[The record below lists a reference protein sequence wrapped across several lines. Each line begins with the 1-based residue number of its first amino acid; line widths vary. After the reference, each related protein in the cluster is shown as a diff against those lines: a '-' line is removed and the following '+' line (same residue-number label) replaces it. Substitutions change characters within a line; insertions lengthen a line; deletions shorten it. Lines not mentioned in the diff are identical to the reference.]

1 MPDEIKQLILVAALI
16 LVIFLIVLL
25 IVKLK
30 SKNKYYVKN
39 PKNKQLDKKIRK
51 YALYRDFLFLSD
63 VFIPVNNEKA
73 IIIDNIIF
81 GNKYIYVISQKH
93 WEGLLK
99 GFEYDTKWMITYKN
113 QTNYVDNPLISN
125 RYKVHVLSNF
135 LGEKEE
141 ENIINIVAIND
152 HTNFDDF
159 NVQSLESVVKMNK
172 LFKTIDEYERNS
184 SLNDIKEE
192 EIERI
197 ANLIYEESTRIKKI
211 K

>member
-1 MPDEIKQLILVAALI
+1 
-16 LVIFLIVLL
+16 
-25 IVKLK
+25 
-30 SKNKYYVKN
+30 
-39 PKNKQLDKKIRK
+39 
-51 YALYRDFLFLSD
+51 
-63 VFIPVNNEKA
+63 
-73 IIIDNIIF
+73 
-81 GNKYIYVISQKH
+81 
-93 WEGLLK
+93 
-99 GFEYDTKWMITYKN
+99 MITYKN

>member
-1 MPDEIKQLILVAALI
+1 MPDEIKQLILVAAII

-25 IVKLK
+25 IIKLK
-30 SKNKYYVKN
+30 SKSKYYVKN
-39 PKNKQLDKKIRK
+39 PKNKSLDKKIRK
-51 YALYRDFLFLSD
+51 YAMDRDFLFLSD
-63 VFIPVNNEKA
+63 VFLPVNNEKA
-73 IIIDNIIF
+73 VIIDNIIF

-93 WEGLLK
+93 WEGTLK
-99 GFEYDTKWMITYKN
+99 GFEYDTKWMVTYKN

-125 RYKVHVLSNF
+125 RYKVHVLMNF

-141 ENIINIVAIND
+141 ETIVNIIAIND
-152 HTNFDDF
+152 HTNFEEF
-159 NVQSLESVVKMNK
+159 NVPALESVVKMKK
-172 LFKTIDEYERNS
+172 LFKTIDDFERS
-184 SLNDIKEE
+184 STLNDIKEE

>member
-1 MPDEIKQLILVAALI
+1 MPDEIKQLILVAAII

-25 IVKLK
+25 IIKLK

-39 PKNKQLDKKIRK
+39 PKNKSLDRKIRK
-51 YALYRDFLFLSD
+51 YALNRDFLFLSD

-73 IIIDNIIF
+73 VIIDNIIF
-81 GNKYIYVISQKH
+81 GNKYIYVVSQKH
-93 WEGLLK
+93 WEGTLK
-99 GFEYDTKWMITYKN
+99 GFEYDTKWMIMHKE
-113 QTNYVDNPLISN
+113 QTQYVDNPLISN
-125 RYKVHVLSNF
+125 RYKVHVLLNF

-141 ENIINIVAIND
+141 ENVVNIIAIND
-152 HTNFDDF
+152 RTSFEEF
-159 NVQSLESVVKMNK
+159 NVPALESIVKMNK
-172 LFKTIDEYERNS
+172 LFKTIDEFEKTS
-184 SLNDIKEE
+184 TLNDIKEE